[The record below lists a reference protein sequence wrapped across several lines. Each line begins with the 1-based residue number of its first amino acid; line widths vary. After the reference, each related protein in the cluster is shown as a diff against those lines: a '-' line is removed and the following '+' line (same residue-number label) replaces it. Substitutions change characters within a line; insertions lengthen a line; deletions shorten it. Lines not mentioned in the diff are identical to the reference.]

1 MMTNESVF
9 AEERRKTAAARARS
23 VLVVDDDRAT
33 RAVLGEV
40 LIAGGW
46 KPEMAAN
53 GAEAREVLLSP
64 DSPRVVLLDWLLP
77 DVPGTALCRE
87 ILYAPHSRPHL
98 ILVTIKGETEDLVE
112 GLDAGADDFIAKPF
126 KPAEV
131 CARVRAGF
139 RTIDLREELKSRVMQ
154 LEAAMRRVTQ
164 LESLLPICMF
174 CRRIRDGEVWQSLE
188 GYLQQHADVR
198 FSHGCCPVCLAAG
211 RMDGPE
217 PDRR

>member
-1 MMTNESVF
+1 MKNE
-9 AEERRKTAAARARS
+9 RT

-33 RAVLGEV
+33 RAVLGDV
-40 LIAGGW
+40 LVAGGW
-46 KPEMAAN
+46 KPMMAAS

-64 DSPRVVLLDWLLP
+64 ESPRVVLLDWLLP
-77 DVPGTALCRE
+77 DVPGIALCRE
-87 ILYAPHSRPHL
+87 ILYAPQSRPHL

-131 CARVRAGF
+131 RARVRAGF
-139 RTIDLREELKSRVMQ
+139 RTIDLREELKSRVLQ
-154 LEAAMRRVTQ
+154 LEAAIRRVTQ

-198 FSHGCCPVCLAAG
+198 FSHGCCPICLAAG
-211 RMDGPE
+211 RMEGPRE
-217 PDRR
+217 